1 MEYKEFVLKDFK
13 EYLPL
18 DVDITDKERLVYRPI
33 LVSTELKKKIEPSL
47 TEEQLYIHMK
57 ENSKWI
63 FMFKDD
69 VEYFKQD
76 CIDFL
81 RDIDFQSFS
90 QYGKLTERNYRSAKI
105 AYLFDSYLRN
115 FLQELL
121 ERIEVFLKKSTA
133 DAITIGYNGDF
144 YIFNDDSIYYSD
156 QQKYS
161 STSPK
166 RTELIQKT
174 KYHLSR
180 LVIEKKDDPLIKQQ
194 LDEYGVVLPWTLFR
208 IMTFGNL
215 SSFLIALQPDYR
227 NKVANYISIDSNKD
241 NLISAKLLLSWTNSL
256 RYLRNLCSHNSRLY
270 KKLHNI
276 PPKIHFDDR
285 EIING
290 GQNMDKS
297 LFVYFLVMKR
307 IICCMSRES
316 QHFWNNK
323 VKDLDKESSKREI
336 ELLNY
341 GFPTSWLIILTIDL
355 EEMQ

>member
-1 MEYKEFVLKDFK
+1 MEDKEFVLKDFK

-90 QYGKLTERNYRSAKI
+90 QYGKLTERNYRSAKT

-121 ERIEVFLKKSTA
+121 ERIEVFFKKSTT

-144 YIFNDDSIYYSD
+144 YIFNNDSIYYSD
-156 QQKYS
+156 
-161 STSPK
+161 
-166 RTELIQKT
+166 
-174 KYHLSR
+174 
-180 LVIEKKDDPLIKQQ
+180 
-194 LDEYGVVLPWTLFR
+194 
-208 IMTFGNL
+208 
-215 SSFLIALQPDYR
+215 
-227 NKVANYISIDSNKD
+227 
-241 NLISAKLLLSWTNSL
+241 
-256 RYLRNLCSHNSRLY
+256 
-270 KKLHNI
+270 
-276 PPKIHFDDR
+276 
-285 EIING
+285 
-290 GQNMDKS
+290 
-297 LFVYFLVMKR
+297 
-307 IICCMSRES
+307 
-316 QHFWNNK
+316 
-323 VKDLDKESSKREI
+323 
-336 ELLNY
+336 
-341 GFPTSWLIILTIDL
+341 
-355 EEMQ
+355 